1 MGTYRHTRARAP
13 EGPRRAS
20 VGGRRGRGSTPTS
33 RVVLVLVA
41 RLARWLLAFLVPT
54 TKEPTVQIRV
64 FHHDFP
70 DYDERMALI
79 ALGVSIWLD
88 LMEHGACDLALV
100 PRETD

>member
-1 MGTYRHTRARAP
+1 
-13 EGPRRAS
+13 
-20 VGGRRGRGSTPTS
+20 
-33 RVVLVLVA
+33 VVLVLVA
-41 RLARWLLAFLVPT
+41 RLARRLLVFLVPT
-54 TKEPTVQIRV
+54 AKEPTVQIRI